1 MRKRKKQPYIE
12 IIDLKAE
19 QKEYVNLC
27 NNNSKKYHT
36 YTVWEAHIK
45 NLLKKFNSPTDLYN
59 FKRYCVNQDRV
70 FSDAP
75 NLFGSYV
82 VLLLTL
88 ILDKFAPYLTVAGF
102 VILLLYSFWHGIS
115 QHKTVIKG
123 SCFFKDIIE
132 IIEKIEKEQA
142 QS

>member
-70 FSDAP
+70 FSDTP

-115 QHKTVIKG
+115 QQKNVIKG

>member
-70 FSDAP
+70 FSDTP

-102 VILLLYSFWHGIS
+102 VILLLYSFWYGIS

>member
-45 NLLKKFNSPTDLYN
+45 NLLKKFISPTDLYN

-70 FSDAP
+70 FSDTP

-88 ILDKFAPYLTVAGF
+88 ILDKFAPYLTIAGF

>member
-70 FSDAP
+70 FSDTP

-88 ILDKFAPYLTVAGF
+88 ILGKFAPYLTVAGF
-102 VILLLYSFWHGIS
+102 VILLLYSFWHGIR